1 MRVEYNETI
10 ENTRTARK
18 NKNKKIGPHFFIFLL
33 MIIISVLIS
42 LSLTIWF
49 NVTNFKV
56 TGNSVYAENDIISVT
71 GINIGDNIWR
81 MPIDTAEQNIEQL
94 LPYVGDAEVKR
105 KLPGTVVVK
114 ITPATEYA
122 YIKTTLGGVVVD
134 DEFKALKSI
143 ADNDNMLLNIKGAE
157 VSETVVGQKLQF
169 TNVKQQEVLKELS
182 TALNEYGFSEKGDY
196 KLTMIDVTDE
206 LDLSFIV
213 NDKLYVV
220 LGSLNNVEN
229 KLTHL
234 KTSLSEIN
242 PEASAKIDVSNWS
255 KDNKKASLIYEDISK
270 YK

>member
-1 MRVEYNETI
+1 
-10 ENTRTARK
+10 
-18 NKNKKIGPHFFIFLL
+18 
-33 MIIISVLIS
+33 
-42 LSLTIWF
+42 
-49 NVTNFKV
+49 
-56 TGNSVYAENDIISVT
+56 
-71 GINIGDNIWR
+71 
-81 MPIDTAEQNIEQL
+81 
-94 LPYVGDAEVKR
+94 
-105 KLPGTVVVK
+105 
-114 ITPATEYA
+114 
-122 YIKTTLGGVVVD
+122 
-134 DEFKALKSI
+134 
-143 ADNDNMLLNIKGAE
+143 MLLNIKGAE
-157 VSETVVGQKLQF
+157 FSETVVGQKLQF
-169 TNVKQQEVLKELS
+169 TDAKQLETLRELTS
-182 TALNEYGFSEKGDY
+182 LLNEYGFSEKGDY